1 MSRAQ
6 ESAARTQMGHLRPG
20 HVMADSV
27 SAPTIADS
35 VYQKRIRSRIVNW
48 KNSRKKIKENEKGR
62 DRSDCIRSVFHYIV
76 QEIILDKNLDI
87 LTYKLVL

>member
-6 ESAARTQMGHLRPG
+6 ESAARTLMGHLRPG

-62 DRSDCIRSVFHYIV
+62 DRSDCIRSFSLHCTRN
-76 QEIILDKNLDI
+76 ILDKNLDI